1 MDLGLENKVAMVAG
15 ASRGLGF
22 GVARALAR
30 EGAFVSICS
39 TRQETV
45 DRAGAL
51 IKEETGGEVL
61 AVECDVRSAE
71 SIERWYT
78 ATRERFGGVDALFTN
93 SGGPPAGAALSFD
106 GAAWRRAS
114 ELLVFSVL
122 RMIWSVVPSM
132 MERGGG
138 SILMSTSASVKE
150 PLPNLGLSTVMRASV
165 SALSKTL
172 SLELA
177 SKNIRVKQII
187 PGRIDTDRVRELDEI
202 NALKADLTIEQQRA
216 RAAAGIPLGRYG
228 DIDEYGRVAA
238 FLLSDAARYVT
249 GATLQVD
256 GGAIHS
262 VL

>member
-1 MDLGLENKVAMVAG
+1 MDLGLRNKVAMVAG

-51 IKEETGGEVL
+51 IKEETGGQVL

-78 ATRERFGGVDALFTN
+78 ATRERCGGVDAFFTN
-93 SGGPPAGAALSFD
+93 SGGPPAGAAMSFD
-106 GAAWRRAS
+106 EAAWRRAS

-150 PLPNLGLSTVMRASV
+150 PLANLGLSTVM
-165 SALSKTL
+165 
-172 SLELA
+172 
-177 SKNIRVKQII
+177 
-187 PGRIDTDRVRELDEI
+187 
-202 NALKADLTIEQQRA
+202 
-216 RAAAGIPLGRYG
+216 
-228 DIDEYGRVAA
+228 
-238 FLLSDAARYVT
+238 
-249 GATLQVD
+249 
-256 GGAIHS
+256 
-262 VL
+262 